1 MILVTLQD
9 LIKSKGYTQLKAEL
23 LALLTQYG
31 FSGTDWNT
39 CSESDTLVNVEAKSL
54 EELWAI
60 VSEIAKGMHLD
71 TATEGWLTLLAKS
84 QYNVERIP
92 SEFTRGVATFSII
105 GNTTRTINP
114 GSVIITDGLGHNYV
128 TDNSA
133 PVTINIAT
141 PIAEIPIIAQVVGSD
156 YNVAPGVVT
165 KIFQGPA
172 DINVINQGLPTPA
185 SVLGTFGFLVPPPG
199 PFNLT
204 GKTLNMLQTYIAFDG
219 SIVYNNPVIITF
231 PANYP
236 TMNDVV
242 TYLNSLGFFIGF
254 NSLVAANEGGYLR
267 ISTRQ
272 KGSIPNLT
280 VSLNLL
286 PNAANLILGFSN
298 IADTTSFGGYS
309 TDFPAIVYS
318 AYLNPPFNVNGLQL
332 NFSYTNN
339 GVVTTPF
346 VTYTANHI
354 DLTSLINATNA
365 SLSGTNIQAFNDNGR
380 LAIRTGPTG
389 PGRLLIVDSSSSAN
403 VYFGFSTDALNPTK
417 ANGYSSWITTEGR
430 DEELDDS
437 VRSRCKKRWAITGMG
452 TRDAFETWARE
463 ASTAVAKVAVY
474 SNQLNGVPKA
484 GAVTIYLAGLNGG
497 VSSSVVTDVY
507 NYILPKMPIMSD
519 LYVGSVNAITVLYS
533 GILQILRQSATPEN
547 LTRVKNALTK
557 YSQSLNIGN
566 PIKRETIIAYIYTQ
580 FNPNDVAS
588 VNLVDP
594 ASVIVTCQ
602 KNEVIIL
609 QEDTIK
615 LLKMVAV

>member
-114 GSVIITDGLGHNYV
+114 GSVIVTDGLGHNYV

-185 SVLGTFGFLVPPPG
+185 SVLGTYLFVAPPTG
-199 PFNLT
+199 PFNLN
-204 GKTLNMLQTYIAFDG
+204 GLALRMLINYTAFDG
-219 SIVYNNPVIITF
+219 SIVVDNPVNIVF

-236 TMNDVV
+236 TINDVV
-242 TYLNSLGFFIGF
+242 TYLNGNVFFNGELTAV
-254 NSLVAANEGGYLR
+254 NDAGYLR
-267 ISTRQ
+267 INTKQ
-272 KGSIPNLT
+272 KGT
-280 VSLNLL
+280 VSKITVKFTLL
-286 PNAANLILGFSN
+286 GSANLILGFSN

-474 SNQLNGVPKA
+474 ANQLNGVPKA

>member
-54 EELWAI
+54 EELWTI

-114 GSVIITDGLGHNYV
+114 GAVIVTDGLGHNYV

-133 PVTINIAT
+133 PVTINTAT
-141 PIAEIPIIAQVVGSD
+141 PVAEIPIIAQVVGSD
-156 YNVAPGVVT
+156 YNVAPGVIT

-172 DINVINQGLPTPA
+172 DINVINQGAPTPA
-185 SVLGTFGFLVPPPG
+185 SVLGTYLFVAPPTG
-199 PFNLT
+199 PFNLN
-204 GKTLNMLQTYIAFDG
+204 GLALRMLQTSINFDG
-219 SIVYNNPVIITF
+219 TITYNDPKLVIF

-242 TYLNSLGFFIGF
+242 TYLNSLGIFSGF
-254 NSLVAANEGGYLR
+254 NGLIATNDAGYLR

-272 KGSIPNLT
+272 KGPIPSIT
-280 VSLNLL
+280 VQFTGGT
-286 PNAANLILGFSN
+286 ANLILGFSD

-309 TDFPAIVYS
+309 TDFPATVYS
-318 AYLNPPFNVNGLQL
+318 AYLNPPFNVNGLQI

-346 VTYTANHI
+346 VTYTANHA

-365 SLSGTNIQAFNDNGR
+365 SLSGTNIQAFNGNGR
-380 LAIRTGPTG
+380 LAIRTGLTG

-430 DEELDDS
+430 NEELDDS

-463 ASTAVAKVAVY
+463 ASTAVAKVAIY
-474 SNQLNGVPKA
+474 ANQLNGVPKA

-566 PIKRETIIAYIYTQ
+566 PIKRETIIAYIYNQ

-602 KNEVIIL
+602 KNEVIVL
-609 QEDTIK
+609 QEDTVK

>member
-54 EELWAI
+54 EELWTI

-114 GSVIITDGLGHNYV
+114 GAVIVTDGLGHNYV

-133 PVTINIAT
+133 PVTINTAT
-141 PIAEIPIIAQVVGSD
+141 PVAEIPIIAQVVGSD
-156 YNVAPGVVT
+156 YNVAPGVIT

-172 DINVINQGLPTPA
+172 DINVINQGAPTPA
-185 SVLGTFGFLVPPPG
+185 SVLGTYLFVAPPTG
-199 PFNLT
+199 PFNVNGLS
-204 GKTLNMLQTYIAFDG
+204 LHLLHTYIDFSG
-219 SIVYNNPVIITF
+219 NIVVDNPVQVLF

-242 TYLNSLGFFIGF
+242 TFMNGFGVFSG
-254 NSLVAANEGGYLR
+254 NLVAINDGGYLR
-267 ISTRQ
+267 ISTKL
-272 KGSIPNLT
+272 KGPISKIT
-280 VSLNLL
+280 VKFQPLIGS
-286 PNAANLILGFSN
+286 ANLILGFSN
-298 IADTTSFGGYS
+298 IADTTSFGGYT
-309 TDFPAIVYS
+309 TDFPATVYS
-318 AYLNPPFNVNGLQL
+318 AYLNAPFNVNGLHI

-346 VTYTANHI
+346 VNYTANYA
-354 DLTSLINATNA
+354 DLTSLINATNIA
-365 SLSGTNIQAFNDNGR
+365 IAGWNLQAYNDNDR

-389 PGRLLIVDSSSSAN
+389 PGQLLIVDSLSSAN

-430 DEELDDS
+430 DEETDDS
-437 VRSRCKKRWAITGMG
+437 VKSRCRKRWAITGMG
-452 TRDAFETWARE
+452 TRDAFETWSRE
-463 ASTAVAKVAVY
+463 ASTAVAKVAIY
-474 SNQLNGVPKA
+474 ANQLNGVPKA

-566 PIKRETIIAYIYTQ
+566 PIKRETIIAYIYNQ

-602 KNEVIIL
+602 KNEVIVL

>member
-114 GSVIITDGLGHNYV
+114 GAVIVTDGLGHNYV

-156 YNVAPGVVT
+156 YNVAPGVIT

-172 DINVINQGLPTPA
+172 DINVINQGAPTPA
-185 SVLGTFGFLVPPPG
+185 SVLGTYLFVAPPTG

-204 GKTLNMLQTYIAFDG
+204 GLALRMLYTYVDFSGNTVVDNPLN
-219 SIVYNNPVIITF
+219 IVF

-242 TYLNSLGFFIGF
+242 TYLNGNVFFNG
-254 NSLVAANEGGYLR
+254 NLLATNDAGYLR
-267 ISTRQ
+267 ISTKQ
-272 KGSIPNLT
+272 KGPISKIIVKFALVGT
-280 VSLNLL
+280 
-286 PNAANLILGFSN
+286 ANLILGFSN
-298 IADTTSFGGYS
+298 MADTTSFGGYS

-430 DEELDDS
+430 NEELDDS

-474 SNQLNGVPKA
+474 ANQLNGVPKA

>member
-185 SVLGTFGFLVPPPG
+185 SVLGTYLFVAPPTG
-199 PFNLT
+199 PFNLN
-204 GKTLNMLQTYIAFDG
+204 GLALRMLVNYTAFDG
-219 SIVYNNPVIITF
+219 SIVVDNPVDVIF

-236 TMNDVV
+236 TINDVV
-242 TYLNSLGFFIGF
+242 TYLNGNVFFNGELTAV
-254 NSLVAANEGGYLR
+254 NDAGYLR
-267 ISTRQ
+267 INTKQ
-272 KGSIPNLT
+272 KGT
-280 VSLNLL
+280 VSEITVKFTLGT
-286 PNAANLILGFSN
+286 ANLILGFSN
-298 IADTTSFGGYS
+298 MADTTSFGGYS

-430 DEELDDS
+430 DEELDEAL
-437 VRSRCKKRWAITGMG
+437 RSRCKKRWAITGMG

-474 SNQLNGVPKA
+474 ANQLNGVPKA

>member
-54 EELWAI
+54 EELWTI

-114 GSVIITDGLGHNYV
+114 GAVIVTDGLGHNYV

-133 PVTINIAT
+133 PVTINTAT
-141 PIAEIPIIAQVVGSD
+141 PVAEIPIIAQVVGSD
-156 YNVAPGVVT
+156 YNVAPGVIT

-172 DINVINQGLPTPA
+172 DINVVNQGAPTVA
-185 SVLGTFGFLVPPPG
+185 SVLGTYGFIPPPAG
-199 PFNLT
+199 PFNV
-204 GKTLNMLQTYIAFDG
+204 NMKALRMLVTYTALDG
-219 SIVYNNPVIITF
+219 SIVRDNPINIVF

-242 TYLNSLGFFIGF
+242 TYLNGDTFFNGLLTAS
-254 NSLVAANEGGYLR
+254 NDGGYLR
-267 ISTRQ
+267 ITTKQ
-272 KGSIPNLT
+272 KGPVSKIT
-280 VSLNLL
+280 VKFTGGTANLL
-286 PNAANLILGFSN
+286 IGFSDMS
-298 IADTTSFGGYS
+298 DTTSFSGYT
-309 TDFPAIVYS
+309 TDYPATVYS
-318 AYLNPPFNVNGLQL
+318 AYLNAPYNVNGLQIK
-332 NFSYTNN
+332 FSYTNN
-339 GVVTTPF
+339 GVVTTPS
-346 VTYTANHI
+346 VNYTANYL

-365 SLSGTNIQAFNDNGR
+365 SLSGTNIQAYNDNDR

-389 PGRLLIVDSSSSAN
+389 PGQLLIIDTTGSAN
-403 VYFGFSTDALNPTK
+403 VYFGWSTDALNPTK

-430 DEELDDS
+430 NEELDDS

-463 ASTAVAKVAVY
+463 ASTAVAKVAIY
-474 SNQLNGVPKA
+474 ANQLNGVPKA

-566 PIKRETIIAYIYTQ
+566 PIKRETIIAYIYNQ

-602 KNEVIIL
+602 KNEVIVL
-609 QEDTIK
+609 QEDTVK

>member
-54 EELWAI
+54 EELWTI

-84 QYNVERIP
+84 QYNVDRIP

-114 GSVIITDGLGHNYV
+114 GAVIVTDGLGHNYV

-133 PVTINIAT
+133 PVTINTAT
-141 PIAEIPIIAQVVGSD
+141 PVAEIPIIAQVVGSD
-156 YNVAPGVVT
+156 YNVAPGVIT

-172 DINVINQGLPTPA
+172 DINVINQGAPTPA
-185 SVLGTFGFLVPPPG
+185 SVLGTYLFVAPPTG

-204 GKTLNMLQTYIAFDG
+204 GLALRMLYTYVDFSGNTVVDNPLN
-219 SIVYNNPVIITF
+219 IIF

-242 TYLNSLGFFIGF
+242 TYLNGNVFFNG
-254 NSLVAANEGGYLR
+254 NLLATNDVGYLR
-267 ISTRQ
+267 ISTKQ
-272 KGSIPNLT
+272 KGQISKIIVKFALGT
-280 VSLNLL
+280 
-286 PNAANLILGFSN
+286 ANLILGFSN
-298 IADTTSFGGYS
+298 IADTTKFGGYS

-318 AYLNPPFNVNGLQL
+318 AYLNPPFNVNGLQI

-346 VTYTANHI
+346 VTYTANHA

-389 PGRLLIVDSSSSAN
+389 PGQLLIVDSSSSAN

-430 DEELDDS
+430 NEELDDS

-463 ASTAVAKVAVY
+463 ASTAVAKVAIY
-474 SNQLNGVPKA
+474 ANQLNGVPKA

-566 PIKRETIIAYIYTQ
+566 PIKRETIIAYIYNQ

-602 KNEVIIL
+602 KNEVIVL

>member
-54 EELWAI
+54 EELWTI

-114 GSVIITDGLGHNYV
+114 GAVIVTDGLGHNYV

-133 PVTINIAT
+133 PVTINTAT
-141 PIAEIPIIAQVVGSD
+141 PVAEIPIIAQVVGSD
-156 YNVAPGVVT
+156 YNVAPGVIT

-172 DINVINQGLPTPA
+172 DINVVNQGAPTVA
-185 SVLGTFGFLVPPPG
+185 SVLGTYGFSVPSAG
-199 PFNLT
+199 PFNVNTKALR
-204 GKTLNMLQTYIAFDG
+204 MLVTYKALDG
-219 SIVYNNPVIITF
+219 SIVIDNPINIVF

-242 TYLNSLGFFIGF
+242 TYLNGDNFFNGLLTAS
-254 NSLVAANEGGYLR
+254 NDVGYLR
-267 ISTRQ
+267 ITTKQ
-272 KGSIPNLT
+272 KDPVSKIT
-280 VSLNLL
+280 VKFTGGT
-286 PNAANLILGFSN
+286 ANLILGFSDM
-298 IADTTSFGGYS
+298 ADTTSFGGYT
-309 TDFPAIVYS
+309 TDYPATVYS
-318 AYLNPPFNVNGLQL
+318 AYLNAPYNVNGLQIK
-332 NFSYTNN
+332 FSYTNN
-339 GVVTTPF
+339 GVVTTPS
-346 VTYTANHI
+346 VNYTANYL

-365 SLSGTNIQAFNDNGR
+365 SLSGTNIQAFNGNGR
-380 LAIRTGPTG
+380 LAIRTGLTG
-389 PGRLLIVDSSSSAN
+389 PGQLLIVDSLSSAN

-430 DEELDDS
+430 DEETDDS

-463 ASTAVAKVAVY
+463 ASTAVAKVAIY
-474 SNQLNGVPKA
+474 ANQLNGVPKA

-566 PIKRETIIAYIYTQ
+566 PIKRETIIAYIYNQ

-602 KNEVIIL
+602 KNEVIVL
-609 QEDTIK
+609 QEDTVK